1 MPLVGQ
7 LLTRRTVYALPPAA
21 TALEAARLMAEH
33 RIGAML
39 VIDRGERLVGIF
51 TERDLMTRV
60 IVAGLDPAA
69 TPLERV
75 MTREVYT
82 AVAETKVAAVRREI
96 QARHIRHLPVVQAGR
111 VIGMLSLRDLL
122 RADLDEKA
130 HELEQMTDYIQ
141 RTELGPLEG

>member
-1 MPLVGQ
+1 MPHVGQ
-7 LLTRRTVYALPPAA
+7 LLVSRSVFALPPTA
-21 TALEAARLMAEH
+21 TAMEAARLMAKN

-39 VIDRGERLVGIF
+39 VLEEGGRLLGIF

-60 IVAGLDPAA
+60 IVAGLDPAG

-82 AVAETKVAAVRREI
+82 AVAETKVSEVRREI
-96 QARHIRHLPVVQAGR
+96 QARHIRHLPVLQAGR

-122 RADLDEKA
+122 RADLAEKA
-130 HELEQMTDYIQ
+130 QELEQMTDYIQ
-141 RTELGPLEG
+141 RTELGPLDG

>member
-1 MPLVGQ
+1 MPQVGQ
-7 LLTRRTVYALPPAA
+7 LLTRRSVHALSAQA
-21 TALEAARLMAEH
+21 TALDAARLMAEH

-39 VIDRGERLVGIF
+39 VLDEGERLVGIF

-60 IVAGLDPAA
+60 VVAGLDPAR

-75 MTREVYT
+75 MTRDVYT
-82 AVAETKVAAVRREI
+82 AVPETRVSEVRREI
-96 QARHIRHLPVVQAGR
+96 QARHIRHLPVLQAGR

-122 RADLDEKA
+122 RADLAEKA

-141 RTELGPLEG
+141 RTELGPLDG